1 MRKRD
6 IQIKSPDGEVSM
18 VDKYELIDLAI
29 NKTAAVNIPFILLK
43 RKAIEALMNEGYE
56 ITDES
61 ECHF

>member
-1 MRKRD
+1 
-6 IQIKSPDGEVSM
+6 M